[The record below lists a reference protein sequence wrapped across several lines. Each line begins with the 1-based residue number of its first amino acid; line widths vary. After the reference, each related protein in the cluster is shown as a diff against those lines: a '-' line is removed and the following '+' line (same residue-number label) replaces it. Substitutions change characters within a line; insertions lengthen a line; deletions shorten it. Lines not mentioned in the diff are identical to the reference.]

1 MVPTLL
7 ITRTFSLV
15 FFICLITTQ
24 TPTTQTP
31 TNYYKIR
38 RIFWNTLYYLN
49 SNKIFPNPF
58 VLRIVDSNP
67 VSISSQEW
75 RAKQDFRFLKKDLR
89 FLAVIGQL
97 HQPYDFKIKNH
108 SKIGLWTFV
117 GDFCGFGKRSRTR
130 RPEAKG

>member
-1 MVPTLL
+1 MDLNN
-7 ITRTFSLV
+7 TFL
-15 FFICLITTQ
+15 
-24 TPTTQTP
+24 
-31 TNYYKIR
+31 K
-38 RIFWNTLYYLN
+38 YYLN
-49 SNKIFPNPF
+49 SNKIFPNPL

-75 RAKQDFRFLKKDLR
+75 RAKQDLRFLKKDLR